1 MFKIWLYSSAAL
13 WHKLACKTW
22 YDELPQRSCTSVI
35 ASFVSNQTLQ
45 WALRC
50 KNTSPSYTLWSTCLL
65 RSMIMF
71 ALCFMMGNAHK
82 WGTHSQMQGWTW
94 CLPCLRPFILAM
106 LWPWASTLHF
116 HHFTPSSN
124 TTSSIHF
131 TLPYSQTEYQY
142 YNFNLSLSLTP
153 WLSMVISMDYLF
165 WSFLFLDHSSPLSW
179 VHDYCCNG
187 SIQH

>member
-1 MFKIWLYSSAAL
+1 VQLCDTNI
-13 WHKLACKTW
+13 ACKTW

-35 ASFVSNQTLQ
+35 ASLVSNQTLQ

-94 CLPCLRPFILAM
+94 CLPCLRPFTLAM
-106 LWPWASTLHF
+106 LWPWAITPHF
-116 HHFTPSSN
+116 HHFTPSSD

-131 TLPYSQTEYQY
+131 TLILTNWIPILQFQSSFTFLDTMTL
-142 YNFNLSLSLTP
+142 NSHFNGLPLLK
-153 WLSMVISMDYLF
+153 
-165 WSFLFLDHSSPLSW
+165 FLFSDHSSPLSW